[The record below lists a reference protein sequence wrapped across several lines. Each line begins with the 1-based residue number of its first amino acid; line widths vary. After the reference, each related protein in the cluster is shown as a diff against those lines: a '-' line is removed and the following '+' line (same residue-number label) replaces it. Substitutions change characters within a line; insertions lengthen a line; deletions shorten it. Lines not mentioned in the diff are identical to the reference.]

1 MSFWSEKGFLS
12 QKLKNLL
19 LVPLIGTLITAQ
31 ANLAFA
37 SEEGDGSEGAAY
49 PKTVASENK
58 VVVTEQSKSINGI
71 VEEHD
76 GTLDVVYGGGNVN
89 NNEIASDNDVI
100 ISGGKMTAVVGG
112 ISSSRDA
119 SNNHVTVTGGTITN
133 GVVGG
138 ATFFSAESGNVAGD
152 AINNSVTITGGTV
165 AHVSG
170 GEVGYARPNNTG
182 KGSDITE
189 PTSAKGGNAIQNKVT
204 VTGGTVTGGIVG
216 GAALTGNATGNSI
229 NIQGGKVSGEVIAG
243 EVRYPTAGSSVTG
256 NNITIS
262 GQPDLSGAT
271 LRGGVLGDTD
281 SPAGNSL
288 NIYTKNIYAKNI
300 SGFDSLNIDL
310 PSDATSG
317 DTILSLSD
325 SSGTDLS
332 NMDIRVGKRWDGG
345 ENDFANSTVTLIN
358 NSNGGI
364 RINDATTLENYF
376 YDGVTLRYPLV
387 GGGLSSDGNSYTA
400 SFGSPMVNPAT
411 QSTTA
416 ALMVPT
422 MLVAG
427 HGIHLPD
434 PDPDRMDY
442 EGTMTNGEEESS
454 KAEAKDQK
462 PVAMDIAPFFDF
474 SGGSMREKTGYGS
487 YVDMDSVG
495 MDAGVAFARD
505 NRHGRL
511 VFAPIVDY
519 GHGDYDTY
527 LSDGTRGKGSAKY
540 WAGGMIARQMNTN
553 GFYYEGSLRMGK
565 TDVDFISD
573 DMRNEGDAPVSFQ
586 SSAKVLTGHIRIGKV
601 FRYGPNDTL
610 HVYGLYTHT
619 HQGGMD
625 ADLSSG
631 EHYRFSKVDNG
642 RLRIGARLTWMRKK
656 NQRFY
661 SGIAYQY
668 TRNGSASAVCDDIA
682 IPRSGQNGSSAMLEI
697 GWQIRPNPNS
707 PWFVDLNATGWVGMQ
722 KGVTAQIRIKKDF

>member
-1 MSFWSEKGFLS
+1 MMSFWNEKGFLS
-12 QKLKNLL
+12 QKLRKLL
-19 LVPLIGTLITAQ
+19 LVPLIGTLVTAQ
-31 ANLAFA
+31 ATLAFA
-37 SEEGDGSEGAAY
+37 SEGDGPEGAAY
-49 PKTVASENK
+49 PKTVASKNK
-58 VVVTEQSKSINGI
+58 VIVTEQIKSTNGI

-89 NNEIASDNDVI
+89 NSETASGNEVI

-112 ISSSRDA
+112 ISSSGNA
-119 SNNHVTVTGGTITN
+119 SNNHVTVAGGNITH

-138 ATFFSAESGNVAGD
+138 ATFFSSESGNVAGD
-152 AINNSVTITGGTV
+152 VTNNSVTIAGGTV

-170 GEVGYARPNNTG
+170 GEVGYAHPNSTG
-182 KGSDITE
+182 KGSDITQA
-189 PTSAKGGNAIQNKVT
+189 TGGNAIQNKVT

-229 NIQGGKVSGEVIAG
+229 HIQGGKVSGEVIAG
-243 EVRYPTAGSSVTG
+243 EVRFPTAGSSVTG
-256 NNITIS
+256 NSITIS
-262 GQPDLSGAT
+262 GQPDLTGAT
-271 LRGGVLGDTD
+271 LKGGVLGDTD

-288 NIYTKNIYAKNI
+288 IIYTKNIQAKNI
-300 SGFDSLNIDL
+300 SGFDSLKIDL

-317 DTILSLSD
+317 DTVLSLSD
-325 SSGTDLS
+325 TSGTDLS

-345 ENDFANSTVTLIN
+345 VNDFANSTITLIN

-364 RINDATTLENYF
+364 RINDATTLGNF
-376 YDGVTLRYPLV
+376 YDGVTLQYPVV
-387 GGGLSSDGNSYTA
+387 GNGLSSDGNSYTA
-400 SFGSPMVNPAT
+400 SFGSPVVNPAT

-416 ALMVPT
+416 SLLVPT

-442 EGTMTNGEEESS
+442 EGTMTNGAEESS
-454 KAEAKDQK
+454 KAESRDQK
-462 PVAMDIAPFFDF
+462 PVAMDIAPFFDIG
-474 SGGSMREKTGYGS
+474 GGSMREKTGYGS

-511 VFAPIVDY
+511 VFAPVVDY
-519 GHGDYDTY
+519 GNGDYDTY
-527 LSDGTRGKGSAKY
+527 LSDGTRGKGTAKY
-540 WAGGMIARQMNTN
+540 WAGGIIARQMNTN

-565 TDVDFISD
+565 ADVDFISD
-573 DMRNEGDAPVSFQ
+573 GMRNEGDAPVSFQ
-586 SSAKVLTGHIRIGKV
+586 SSAKILTGHLRIGKV

-668 TRNGSASAVCDDIA
+668 TRNGSASAVCDGIA

-707 PWFVDLNATGWVGMQ
+707 PWFVDLNATGWIGMQ